1 MKKNKFS
8 ILEIKRY
15 LKENGFIVSKKK
27 IKNEVIG
34 LDVLSKTFLASLI
47 IISIFFITPLAINI
61 TEGKKILSMKD
72 IIDKTNWEYFD

>member
-8 ILEIKRY
+8 ILEIKKY
-15 LKENGFIVSKKK
+15 LKENGFIISKQKK
-27 IKNEVIG
+27 IKNKFIG

-61 TEGKKILSMKD
+61 TE
-72 IIDKTNWEYFD
+72 